1 MIRRPP
7 RSTRTATLFPYTTL
21 FRSYFRLEAGTRSWR
36 LMDAPPERED
46 CRSFLQVA
54 ALLHEAGL
62 NAPQII
68 AQDLAR
74 GFLLLSDLGRQTYLH
89 AINADNA
96 DALMSDAIDALIRWQ
111 LASRPGVLPAYD
123 APLLRRELAL
133 FPDWYV
139 ARHQIGRAHV

>member
-1 MIRRPP
+1 
-7 RSTRTATLFPYTTL
+7 
-21 FRSYFRLEAGTRSWR
+21 
-36 LMDAPPERED
+36 MDAPPERED
-46 CRSFLQVA
+46 CRPFLQVA

-111 LASRPGVLPAYD
+111 LASRRSEE
-123 APLLRRELAL
+123 RRVGKECVSTCRSRWS
-133 FPDWYV
+133 PY
-139 ARHQIGRAHV
+139 H